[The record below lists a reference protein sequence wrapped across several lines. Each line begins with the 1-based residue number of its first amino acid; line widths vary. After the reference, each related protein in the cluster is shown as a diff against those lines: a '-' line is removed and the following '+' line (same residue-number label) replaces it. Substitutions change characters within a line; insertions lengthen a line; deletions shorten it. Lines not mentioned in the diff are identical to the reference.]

1 MLSQLYLIRHG
12 ETPWSLI
19 GRHTSRTEVALT
31 PKGEADARQLAT
43 RLSGVNFNE
52 VFTSPRLRARQTC
65 ELAGFGHSCIIEPD
79 LTEWDYGDYE
89 GLRSTEI
96 LESFP
101 GWNIYRN
108 GCPNGESP
116 TEMAVRV
123 DRLIAKLRARDG
135 IVAVFS
141 HGHFGRVL
149 ATRWIGAPFEDGK
162 KLPLDPAS
170 VSVLCYALGDPA
182 KPVIVRWNETLESLA
197 Q

>member
-31 PKGEADARQLAT
+31 PKGEHDARALAG
-43 RLSGVNFNE
+43 RLRSVHFDE
-52 VFTSPRLRARQTC
+52 VFTSPRLRARQTY
-65 ELAGFGHSCIIEPD
+65 ELAGFGDRCIIEPD
-79 LTEWDYGDYE
+79 LAEWDYGDYE

-96 LESFP
+96 HERIP
-101 GWNIYRN
+101 DWNIYRD

-116 TEMAVRV
+116 TEMITRV

-141 HGHFGRVL
+141 HGHFGRAL
-149 ATRWIGAPFEDGK
+149 ATQWIGAPLEDGK
-162 KLPLDPAS
+162 KLPLEPAS
-170 VSVLCYALGDPA
+170 VSVLGFALGDPA
-182 KPVIVRWNETLESLA
+182 KPVILRWNETLESLA
-197 Q
+197 E

>member
-31 PKGEADARQLAT
+31 PKGEHDARALAG
-43 RLSGVNFNE
+43 RLRSVHFDE

-65 ELAGFGHSCIIEPD
+65 EFAGFGDRCSIEPD
-79 LTEWDYGDYE
+79 LAEWDYGDYE

-96 LESFP
+96 HQSIP
-101 GWNIYRN
+101 DWNIYRD

-116 TEMAVRV
+116 AQMTTRV
-123 DRLIAKLRARDG
+123 DRLIAKLRARNG
-135 IVAVFS
+135 IVAAFS

-149 ATRWIGAPFEDGK
+149 ASRWINAPLEDGK

-170 VSVLCYALGDPA
+170 VSVLGYSAEDPA
-182 KPVIVRWNETLESLA
+182 KPVILRWNETLESLD